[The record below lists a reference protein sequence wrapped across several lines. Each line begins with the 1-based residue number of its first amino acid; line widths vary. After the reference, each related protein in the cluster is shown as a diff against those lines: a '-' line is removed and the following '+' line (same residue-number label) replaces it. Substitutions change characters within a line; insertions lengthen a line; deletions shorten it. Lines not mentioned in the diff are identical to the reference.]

1 MARHPSKSSALSQA
15 RGLFGHEIAEYVPRT
30 APLFCPRQ
38 IILTKGCDRTP
49 GQVRLVD
56 AICAAYP
63 DVEVL
68 DRRYLSHSQVDLG
81 FDEPLDRHRA
91 GKQKLVLGE
100 HHSAVRFSDEQFN
113 CCPNYWHFSPYG
125 FCPYGCTYCYL
136 AGTRG
141 VWFSPTVKVFLNL
154 DEMLDRIDRAARQIA
169 RPVSFYLG
177 KLQDGLALDSLTGYS
192 RRLVPFFADH
202 PYARLIVLTKCALVD
217 NLMGLEHKGQ
227 TILSWSLSPAAVW
240 RQYEPGTP
248 SPRDRLATMRRCGD
262 AGFRLRAVIMPIL
275 PVEGWREAY
284 AAMLEELLGIASLER
299 ITLGSMCS
307 FPNAIRLTEQKLGSQ
322 DEICR
327 LLSCAS
333 RSADGRYRFD
343 HDTRVQCYRFLL
355 KVIRDR
361 RPNVEVGLCL
371 EERGVFHQV
380 GLESS
385 IGQCNCV
392 L

>member
-1 MARHPSKSSALSQA
+1 
-15 RGLFGHEIAEYVPRT
+15 
-30 APLFCPRQ
+30 
-38 IILTKGCDRTP
+38 
-49 GQVRLVD
+49 
-56 AICAAYP
+56 
-63 DVEVL
+63 
-68 DRRYLSHSQVDLG
+68 
-81 FDEPLDRHRA
+81 
-91 GKQKLVLGE
+91 
-100 HHSAVRFSDEQFN
+100 
-113 CCPNYWHFSPYG
+113 
-125 FCPYGCTYCYL
+125 
-136 AGTRG
+136 
-141 VWFSPTVKVFLNL
+141 
-154 DEMLDRIDRAARQIA
+154 MLDRIDRAARQIA

-327 LLSCAS
+327 LLSCAP